1 MSELL
6 KILAIALITVFANM
20 IVKQTKPEIAI
31 LISIVGSILIII
43 MAVNSLSSIISSF
56 YAIFKTTGVDSSLL
70 TPLIKIVAIGYL
82 AEFAANICVDAGA
95 SSVADKILFCAK
107 LIILT
112 IALPIVTTVINMVVS
127 LLWEIKNIFIAK

>member
-20 IVKQTKPEIAI
+20 LVKQTKPEIAI
-31 LISIVGSILIII
+31 LISIVGSLLIII
-43 MAVNSLSSIISSF
+43 MAINTLSSVISSF
-56 YAIFKTTGVDSSLL
+56 YSIFQKTGVDATLL
-70 TPLIKIVAIGYL
+70 TPLFKIIAVGYI
-82 AEFAANICVDAGA
+82 AEFGANICVDAGA

-112 IALPIVTTVINMVVS
+112 ISLPIITTVIDMVVA
-127 LLWEIKNIFIAK
+127 LLWLI

>member
-20 IVKQTKPEIAI
+20 IIKQTKPEIAI

-43 MAVNSLSSIISSF
+43 MAVDSLSSIISSF

-82 AEFAANICVDAGA
+82 AEFGANICVDAGA

-127 LLWEIKNIFIAK
+127 LL